1 MIIVYLIIIY
11 CCSESTVIISA
22 LTLKER
28 MIKVEKRTEQY
39 IEKIGRTSLFV
50 LKYKKYLTLLIYI
63 YIYYCYMVIHTN
75 YNHRAYIDNHVMF
88 IHFHC

>member
-50 LKYKKYLTLLIYI
+50 LKYKNYLTLFIYI
-63 YIYYCYMVIHTN
+63 YIYI
-75 YNHRAYIDNHVMF
+75 YILLLYGYSHKLQP
-88 IHFHC
+88 